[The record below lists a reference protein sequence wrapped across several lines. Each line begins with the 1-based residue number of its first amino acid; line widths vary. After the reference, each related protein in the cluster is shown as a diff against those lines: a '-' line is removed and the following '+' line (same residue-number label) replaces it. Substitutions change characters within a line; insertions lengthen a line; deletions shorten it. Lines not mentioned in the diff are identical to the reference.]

1 MRRGKVSGMGK
12 WGGGQRWR
20 VMGKMVVGDL
30 QVTGRRGE
38 RDGLT
43 V

>member
-20 VMGKMVVGDL
+20 VMGEMVIAGHGGGEVKE
-30 QVTGRRGE
+30 TGY
-38 RDGLT
+38 
-43 V
+43 VFI